1 MVLSVFG
8 STNGGTFQWKEAI
21 IDALIMS
28 MLTFFTTLGALGITN
43 LLTGKEGWLAAGISA
58 GTEFFAIL
66 ALKRGFVKK
75 E

>member
-1 MVLSVFG
+1 VVLSVFG
-8 STNGGTFQWKEAI
+8 SVNGGTFQWKEAI

-43 LLTGKEGWLAAGISA
+43 LLTAQGWLAAAISA

-66 ALKRGFVKK
+66 ALKRGLVKK